1 MKQELIVKSNTL
13 LQQPLYK
20 TSVELKLFSRV
31 ILAVR
36 DKPEELSFTFQIKDL
51 LEKFQGGVDN
61 YTELKRIAKKMF
73 RVVDLNPSEKTF
85 HLSAV
90 FTDIFVHEEGVIT
103 FEINKNIKPFILNLT
118 NNFTQYYFENIA
130 RLKSSFS
137 IRIYEL
143 LKQYEKVGNRRVTL
157 IYLRHFLS
165 IEDEKFVKYN
175 DFKRFVLLTAQKEL
189 KEKTDICFDFEEIKK
204 GRKID
209 EINFVILQNK
219 KTVLLDKVENKEQAE
234 TKSNL
239 TEEQETLKNKLV
251 SKYGLSEKTA
261 TELVLLVKID
271 QIEKNIIYAE
281 KEHKDGKISKN
292 FSGFLLNAIKN
303 NYANNVSLFDLDNK
317 KKEEQ
322 ARKEKALAEKK
333 EGLKSKLFSEFSRM
347 AKETFL
353 NSLSESEKE
362 ELTNQILEEMKLDT
376 FSVGLMKKKGL
387 NSPVAG
393 VWIIK
398 RIPDFEA
405 RRDQF
410 VADKLKEAVF

>member
-1 MKQELIVKSNTL
+1 
-13 LQQPLYK
+13 
-20 TSVELKLFSRV
+20 
-31 ILAVR
+31 
-36 DKPEELSFTFQIKDL
+36 
-51 LEKFQGGVDN
+51 
-61 YTELKRIAKKMF
+61 MF

-137 IRIYEL
+137 IRVYEL
-143 LKQYEKVGNRRVTL
+143 LKQYEKVGNRRVALT
-157 IYLRHFLS
+157 YLRHFLS

-189 KEKTDICFDFEEIKK
+189 KEKTDICFEFEEIKK

-209 EINFVILQNK
+209 EINFIILQNK
-219 KTVLLDKVENKEQAE
+219 KPVLLDKVENKEQDE
-234 TKSNL
+234 TKSTL
-239 TEEQETLKNKLV
+239 TEEQEVLKNKLV

-261 TELVLLVKID
+261 TELVLLVKIE

-281 KEHKDGKISKN
+281 KEHKEGKISKN

-317 KKEEQ
+317 KKEEK
-322 ARKEKALAEKK
+322 ARKEKVLAEKK
-333 EGLKSKLFSEFSRM
+333 AELKSKFSLEFSKI
-347 AKETFL
+347 AKENFL
-353 NSLSESEKE
+353 SSLSEREKE
-362 ELTNQILEEMKLDT
+362 ELIKQILEEMKLDA
-376 FSVGLMKKKGL
+376 FAVGMVKKKGL
-387 NSPVAG
+387 NTPVAG
-393 VWIIK
+393 VGIIK

-405 RRDQF
+405 KRDQF
-410 VADKLKEAVF
+410 VADKLKEAGF